1 MMTFNVFSEQI
12 KFFISIPKLPPKLS
26 NHHGGCGVDMMF
38 PCVLEFLDDAFTIT
52 ARLINAVSFGP
63 IY

>member
-1 MMTFNVFSEQI
+1 MVFFWNARFLQDFLS
-12 KFFISIPKLPPKLS
+12 KS